1 MFFLILKRYLISLV
15 GYVSMAIALWLL
27 ALWFTDGLLPVL
39 AFTAI
44 ILAVIFT
51 VPYKMYVDYTEI
63 RDQTIAILSR
73 RTADAPYLDDLK
85 DLVAE
90 KTGIPAPLVTF
101 LANRSKAFVSVV
113 VNKARTQ
120 RNPA

>member
-1 MFFLILKRYLISLV
+1 MFFLIIKRYLISLV
-15 GYVSMAIALWLL
+15 GYVCTAVALWLL

-39 AFTAI
+39 AFIAI

-63 RDQTIAILSR
+63 RDQTIAILSG

-85 DLVAE
+85 DLVVE

-113 VNKARTQ
+113 VSKARAQ
-120 RNPA
+120 SNPT

>member
-1 MFFLILKRYLISLV
+1 MFILILKRYLTFLI
-15 GYVSMAIALWLL
+15 GYVCTAVALWIL
-27 ALWFTDGLLPVL
+27 AIWFTDGVVPVL
-39 AFTAI
+39 TFAVV

-63 RDQTIAILSR
+63 RDHTIAILAIR
-73 RTADAPYLDDLK
+73 NADTPYLDNLK
-85 DLVAE
+85 ELVAE

-113 VNKARTQ
+113 VDKARAQ
-120 RNPA
+120 SNPA